1 MTTEEREAYLKLE
14 EEYFKRKF
22 GEDM

>member
-1 MTTEEREAYLKLE
+1 MTIEQREAYLKHE

-22 GEDM
+22 GEDV

>member
-1 MTTEEREAYLKLE
+1 MKIEQREAYLKLE

-22 GEDM
+22 GEDV